1 VGVLLTS
8 MSLQLGILLAL
19 LCAFASNLAFLYK
32 HRGACSACTVDI
44 RHPLRSAVSLWSQRW
59 FAIGMLVGGG
69 AWLLHV
75 AAISL
80 APLSV
85 VQAVL
90 SGGLVLLAVM
100 ADRLFG
106 FSVGPRQWWGLALT
120 CVGLILLGITLPASH
135 GANSSFS
142 VSAMVAFEAGLF
154 GIGGLFIMGPRLGGP
169 AEHHGVMLAA
179 AAGVLFGVC
188 NIGVKALTGVAGADG
203 VMGIVLS
210 PWLWVALTGSA
221 AAFYASARSLQDGE
235 AVAVIAITG
244 TAANIATIGGG
255 IIVFGDPMPS
265 DALGIAIQTLAFVLV
280 IVASALTPGPVRA
293 ATAAAPAAA

>member
-1 VGVLLTS
+1 

-19 LCAFASNLAFLYK
+19 LCALASNLSFLYK
-32 HRGACSACTVDI
+32 HRGACCACTVDI
-44 RHPLRSAVSLWSQRW
+44 RHPLRTAVSLWSQRW
-59 FAIGMLVGGG
+59 FAIGMGIGGG

-120 CVGLILLGITLPASH
+120 CIGLVLLGITLPAGH

-142 VSAMVAFEAGLF
+142 VSAMIAFEAGLF
-154 GIGGLFIMGPRLGGP
+154 GIGALFIMGPRLGGP

-179 AAGVLFGVC
+179 AAGLLFGVC
-188 NIGVKALTGVAGADG
+188 NLGVKALTGIVGPDG
-203 VMGIVLS
+203 VLGLVMS
-210 PWLWVALTGSA
+210 PWLWVALIGSA

-244 TAANIATIGGG
+244 TAANIATIAGG
-255 IIVFGDPMPS
+255 IIVFGDPMPGT
-265 DALGIAIQTLAFVLV
+265 ALGIAIQGIAFVLV
-280 IVASALTPGPVRA
+280 VVASALTPAPVRSAERA
-293 ATAAAPAAA
+293 ASAA